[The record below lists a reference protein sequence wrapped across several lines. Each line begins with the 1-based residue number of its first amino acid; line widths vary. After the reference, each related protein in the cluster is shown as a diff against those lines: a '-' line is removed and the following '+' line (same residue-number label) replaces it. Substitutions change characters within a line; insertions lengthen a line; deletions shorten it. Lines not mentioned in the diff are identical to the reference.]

1 MKSSLIALAC
11 ALVSATPAMAEEAAA
26 PDAIVVTGTRYTI
39 DIQTTGTKT
48 DTPLLDL
55 PMAVSV
61 VTRDVI
67 DDRQIRTAIEAV
79 KNVSGVQAPVYQFYD
94 QFLIRGFDSGYG
106 ATWRNG

>member
-1 MKSSLIALAC
+1 MRLALVALTSALAC
-11 ALVSATPAMAEEAAA
+11 TTPALAAEDASS
-26 PDAIVVTGTRYTI
+26 PDAIVITGTRYTI
-39 DIQTTGTKT
+39 DVQTTGTKT

-79 KNVSGVQAPVYQFYD
+79 KNVSGVQAPV
-94 QFLIRGFDSGYG
+94 
-106 ATWRNG
+106 